1 MRILV
6 GNAKGGVGKST
17 TAVQIL
23 APFLVK
29 LYAEAKVPLVEFDDE
44 NKDSETFRG
53 SSILDARQIP
63 IDGTDISSVITDI
76 VLEHE
81 VLIIDIGG
89 NKTTTLLLDALE
101 RGGMINTFDIF
112 VIPLMN
118 GEQDAVNAVRIYK
131 RIRTLSSSIRI
142 VFALSKVDRA
152 MDLEMQFFDFFGDS
166 KNRINGVE
174 GMIEE
179 IAMED
184 RNIIEV
190 HNSDTIMYSRI
201 FGNTVYEISN
211 KDMDA
216 LRKELAHSIKNKEDD
231 LTRKLSYKMQILN
244 KAIRYHKKTIEPC
257 YKVLKG

>member
-23 APFLVK
+23 APFLFE
-29 LYAEAKVPLVEFDDE
+29 LYREVKVPLVEFDDE

-53 SSILDARQIP
+53 SSILEARQIP
-63 IDGTDISSVITDI
+63 IDGIDISSVITDI
-76 VLEHE
+76 VLSHE
-81 VLIIDIGG
+81 VLLIDIGG

-101 RGGMINTFDIF
+101 RGGMIDTFDLF

-131 RIRTLSSSIRI
+131 RVRALSSGIRI
-142 VFALSKVDRA
+142 VFALSKVDKS

-166 KNRINGVE
+166 KNRINSAP

-179 IAMED
+179 VAMED
-184 RNIIEV
+184 RNIILI

-201 FGNTVYEISN
+201 FGDSVYEIS
-211 KDMDA
+211 KKSLDELKVA
-216 LRKELAHSIKNKEDD
+216 LAKSIKEKEDD

-244 KAIRYHKKTIEPC
+244 KAIRYNIETIEPC
-257 YKVLKG
+257 YEILKG